1 MRVGFVFGWLI
12 LFLAAAAAH
21 EIPSDVTVTMFA
33 KPEGHVLR
41 VLVRLPLRASLDAE
55 YPRRERDFVDLAKAG
70 PFLRDAARSALG
82 NNLDIYEE
90 DARLSAPRVAAA
102 RLSLESD
109 KSFAGYDQALA
120 HVTGPPLP
128 ASTTIF
134 WEQGLLDV
142 LLEYPIRSDASR
154 FSIDARFDRFALKT
168 LTSLQFLPPG
178 GATRAFVLEGNAG
191 LVRLDP
197 TGFQAASNFVRMG
210 FLHILEGTDHLLF
223 LLCLIIPF
231 RRVLPLIPIVTA
243 FTVAHSIT
251 LIASAF
257 NLAPDA
263 LWFPPLIET
272 LIAASV
278 FYMALEN
285 IVTQHPWRRWIITFG
300 FGLVHGFGFSFVL
313 QHTLQFAGSHLLAS
327 LLAFNLG
334 VEIGQVL
341 VLMLLVPLLNL
352 LFRHVVAERMGII
365 ILSALVAHTA
375 WHWMG
380 ERFDVLAQFPWPTI
394 TAAGLASLLG
404 WLFALVAMAGCLWL
418 ATLLPMGWARAL
430 MGEVRRAP

>member
-1 MRVGFVFGWLI
+1 MRVGFIFGWLI
-12 LFLAAAAAH
+12 LLLAAAAAH

-70 PFLRDAARSALG
+70 PYLRDAARSALA
-82 NNLDIYEE
+82 NNLDLYED
-90 DARLSAPRVAAA
+90 DARLPAPRILAA

-109 KSFAGYDQALA
+109 KSFAGYDRALA

-142 LLEYPIRSDASR
+142 LFEYPIRSDASR

-178 GATRAFVLEGNAG
+178 GAARAFVLEGDAG

-197 TGFQAASNFVRMG
+197 TGFQAAANFVRMG

-263 LWFPPLIET
+263 LWFPPLIEM
-272 LIAASV
+272 LIATSV

-285 IVTQHPWRRWIITFG
+285 IVTQHPWRRWIITFA

-313 QHTLQFAGSHLLAS
+313 QHTLQFAGSHLLTS

-352 LFRHVVAERMGII
+352 LLRHVVAERMGIV
-365 ILSALVAHTA
+365 ILSVLVAHTA

-380 ERFDVLAQFPWPTI
+380 ERFDVLAQFPWPSV
-394 TAAGLASLLG
+394 TAEGLASLLG
-404 WLFALVAMAGCLWL
+404 WLFALVAMAACLWL
-418 ATLLPMGWARAL
+418 VTLLPTGWARTL
-430 MGEVRRAP
+430 MGEARRAP